1 MAKKHTTLSVLK
13 YLTFHPKIV
22 DILGL
27 YTSKLKRNKNV
38 WCTENKKEREI
49 ERKRDTNVLG
59 KEMRREEKDTLE
71 VKMSSTL
78 PQNLNPIRSSILVRK
93 E

>member
-1 MAKKHTTLSVLK
+1 MCGAQKTRK
-13 YLTFHPKIV
+13 
-22 DILGL
+22 
-27 YTSKLKRNKNV
+27 
-38 WCTENKKEREI
+38 REI
-49 ERKRDTNVLG
+49 ERNRDTNVLG